1 MGRRWGSTTTVAL
14 GLILSASGLPIARA
28 ADVAG
33 AKQNYDRFCAV
44 CHGKTGKGDG
54 PGGLTLSTHPRDF
67 TDCARMKTMTDE
79 TLFTAIKEGG
89 PAVNLSKDMQ
99 SWKDGMD
106 DDEIHALVAYVHTFC
121 QQ

>member
-1 MGRRWGSTTTVAL
+1 MAV
-14 GLILSASGLPIARA
+14 GLILSASCPDIVRA
-28 ADVAG
+28 ADVAA
-33 AKQNYDRFCAV
+33 AKQNYERFCVV
-44 CHGKTGKGDG
+44 CHGKAGKGDG

-67 TDCARMKTMTDE
+67 TDCTRMKTMTDD

-99 SWKDGMD
+99 PWKEGMD
-106 DDEIHALVAYVHTFC
+106 DDEIHALVAYVRTFC

>member
-1 MGRRWGSTTTVAL
+1 MRGKWGITTAIAL
-14 GLILSASGLPIARA
+14 GSILSTSSMHTAQA
-28 ADVAG
+28 ADATA
-33 AKQNYDRFCAV
+33 AKQNFDRFCAV
-44 CHGKTGKGDG
+44 CHGKEGKGDG

-99 SWKDGMD
+99 PWKDGMD
-106 DDEIHALVAYVHTFC
+106 DDEIHELVVYVRTFC
-121 QQ
+121 KQ